1 MYLETLS
8 RTNWSFF
15 ILTKLKKKKAGRHL
29 LYQKILKSVK
39 GNEFAEVEDSTGFE
53 ETARFLYDFEQIT

>member
-1 MYLETLS
+1 M
-8 RTNWSFF
+8 
-15 ILTKLKKKKAGRHL
+15 